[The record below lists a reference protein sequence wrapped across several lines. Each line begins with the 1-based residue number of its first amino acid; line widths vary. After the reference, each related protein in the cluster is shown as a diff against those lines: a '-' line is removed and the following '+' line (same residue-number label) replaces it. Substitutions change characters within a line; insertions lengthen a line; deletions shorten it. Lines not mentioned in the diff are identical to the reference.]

1 MILFDGRG
9 AQTLRGVLGNALAGS
24 REASFAIRRI
34 RLARVDLLPD
44 ELRGVERCR
53 VLLGRLD
60 ADTLADAGGGSP
72 TSARTAALLDMA
84 SSGRLEV
91 RSASL
96 LTWDPDFA
104 LIGNRSEDD
113 LLLFGSIQF
122 SPPLPQRPVE
132 ELSMSCAVRDA
143 AAVRAAA
150 ARFEELWER
159 AHDAL
164 EPVLDALCRTRS
176 MLDG

>member
-9 AQTLRGVLGNALAGS
+9 SQTLRGVLGNALADS

-60 ADTLADAGGGSP
+60 ADTLADAGASP

-84 SSGRLEV
+84 ASGRLEV

-104 LIGNRSEDD
+104 LIGNRADDD

-122 SPPLPQRPVE
+122 MPPLLQRPVE

-143 AAVRAAA
+143 AAVRSAS

-164 EPVLDALCRTRS
+164 EPVLDALCRSRS
-176 MLDG
+176 MQDG

>member
-1 MILFDGRG
+1 MMLFDGRTTPG
-9 AQTLRGVLGNALAGS
+9 LRSVLGSALGES
-24 REASFAIRRI
+24 TDASFAIRRI

-44 ELRGVERCR
+44 ELRGVARCR

-60 ADTLADAGGGSP
+60 ADTLAETGASP
-72 TSARTAALLDMA
+72 SSARTAALLDMVA
-84 SSGRLEV
+84 SGRLQV

-104 LIGNRSEDD
+104 IVGHATDAD

-122 SPPLPQRPVE
+122 MPPLPQRPIE
-132 ELSMSCAVRDA
+132 ELSLSCALRDPA
-143 AAVRAAA
+143 MVRAAT

-164 EPVLDALCRTRS
+164 EAVTDALCRSRS
-176 MLDG
+176 IDDA